1 MDFPAIRQ
9 RHGALALAAFFVT
22 AMCGGAQAAVLDLV
36 RSAPAGSWIH
46 ASQNAVSSVWTPGPD
61 QNDFTVMGGEMNR
74 IIYAWS
80 SFAWDSN
87 RSDMIIYGGGHA
99 NYGGNDVYTWNGSN
113 LLWER
118 SSLPSRVDLTLVGGY
133 FYGFAADGAMN
144 APQSAHTYDNTVF
157 LKTSDRYLTFGGA
170 AFNNGGQYFKANGD
184 GTVSQTGPY
193 VFTPNL
199 ADPFKVGGTTG
210 SGVNPARLGSQAWQ
224 NRDTNTT
231 APPGQKPISFV
242 DGFSDSTVVGGKD
255 VVYVGGTQFGTP
267 LDLYR
272 YTINDINNPTADT
285 WQLVGTAT
293 IGTSEGNAAGALDI
307 HRNVFVRTGETGLP
321 FIYWDTSQSGAGNV
335 DHAIFPTDLT
345 GGLMPTDT
353 SGYGLI
359 YDQARHRFIF
369 WKGGTDVF
377 ALNEPAG
384 AIGVSGWTVTKL
396 NVNLPGGPGPLN
408 TIQILGKWQYA
419 TDLDAFVGLQ
429 GATTGDV
436 WIFKPEG
443 WIDPA
448 AAVPE
453 PQTAIL
459 SLLGLLVVGSRVHAR
474 RRSLVKQAS
483 V

>member
-1 MDFPAIRQ
+1 M
-9 RHGALALAAFFVT
+9 
-22 AMCGGAQAAVLDLV
+22 
-36 RSAPAGSWIH
+36 
-46 ASQNAVSSVWTPGPD
+46 
-61 QNDFTVMGGEMNR
+61 
-74 IIYAWS
+74 
-80 SFAWDSN
+80 
-87 RSDMIIYGGGHA
+87 
-99 NYGGNDVYTWNGSN
+99 
-113 LLWER
+113 
-118 SSLPSRVDLTLVGGY
+118 
-133 FYGFAADGAMN
+133 
-144 APQSAHTYDNTVF
+144 
-157 LKTSDRYLTFGGA
+157 
-170 AFNNGGQYFKANGD
+170 
-184 GTVSQTGPY
+184 
-193 VFTPNL
+193 
-199 ADPFKVGGTTG
+199 
-210 SGVNPARLGSQAWQ
+210 
-224 NRDTNTT
+224 
-231 APPGQKPISFV
+231 
-242 DGFSDSTVVGGKD
+242 
-255 VVYVGGTQFGTP
+255 YVGGTQFGTP

-293 IGTSEGNAAGALDI
+293 IGTSAGNAAGALDI

-419 TDLDAFVGLQ
+419 SDLDAFVGLQ